1 VGLGHQRATA
11 FPRGNRLASDDLD
24 GVSTGPVPGSHVAV
38 ALGDGA
44 VHGKVTVLPVH
55 VVGSRS
61 GVVSQPDPEVLDLE
75 GVLLLD
81 LLDGDDLSGGL
92 LELTQLTQEV
102 PEPGLS
108 HDRVSGEEPLPVKGS
123 DWLSLSRELAPD
135 DCVLFKGSLGLH
147 LL

>member
-1 VGLGHQRATA
+1 MIKDTA
-11 FPRGNRLASDDLD
+11 
-24 GVSTGPVPGSHVAV
+24 
-38 ALGDGA
+38 
-44 VHGKVTVLPVH
+44 VLPVH

-102 PEPGLS
+102 PEPRIFLN
-108 HDRVSGEEPLPVKGS
+108 HFQV
-123 DWLSLSRELAPD
+123 
-135 DCVLFKGSLGLH
+135 
-147 LL
+147 